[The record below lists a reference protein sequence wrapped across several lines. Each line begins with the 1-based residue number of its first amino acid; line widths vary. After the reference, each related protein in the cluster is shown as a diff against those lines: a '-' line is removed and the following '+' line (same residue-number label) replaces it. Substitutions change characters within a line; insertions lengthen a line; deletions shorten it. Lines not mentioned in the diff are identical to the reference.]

1 MIAIYYHNIHGFTY
15 VELKGDWGNL
25 IVLCCCPQIYS
36 CTYISKSVTVISS
49 TTIPQ
54 WSLQIYHFEL
64 NVPPVVALDAYSSA
78 SHLTCVCYDVIR
90 WFLAKSYQGT
100 CVWSG
105 RQRHPFNVWWFG
117 FTHASDLQS
126 IVRISLMYSW
136 YSIKVSLSVCEL
148 VKTCSDV
155 VKSTAQD
162 RATREKGPA
171 TELKLGTYTCSIAE
185 QPHESP
191 IPVKILRP
199 QSPCSTSHRCA
210 TIQWPLQT
218 RASRLVPRVVWW

>member
-1 MIAIYYHNIHGFTY
+1 MIVIYCHNIHGFTYGKRYKSPYSTVAVNSQWVCTEVSCPFFCHGFTY
-15 VELKGDWGNL
+15 VELKGDWGNS

-36 CTYISKSVTVISS
+36 CTY

-105 RQRHPFNVWWFG
+105 RQCHPFNVWWFG
-117 FTHASDLQS
+117 FTHASNLQS
-126 IVRISLMYSW
+126 IVRISLM
-136 YSIKVSLSVCEL
+136 
-148 VKTCSDV
+148 
-155 VKSTAQD
+155 
-162 RATREKGPA
+162 
-171 TELKLGTYTCSIAE
+171 
-185 QPHESP
+185 
-191 IPVKILRP
+191 
-199 QSPCSTSHRCA
+199 
-210 TIQWPLQT
+210 
-218 RASRLVPRVVWW
+218 